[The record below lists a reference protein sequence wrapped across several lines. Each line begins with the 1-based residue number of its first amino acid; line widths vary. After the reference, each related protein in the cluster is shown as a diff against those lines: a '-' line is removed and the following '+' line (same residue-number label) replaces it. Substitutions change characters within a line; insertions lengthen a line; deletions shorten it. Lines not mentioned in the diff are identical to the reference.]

1 MTFKQSLKLVREVA
15 VQNMEKCVL
24 GRRNSH
30 ARTLRQEHANPLEA
44 MLKSVCLEQGR
55 LGRLVRWPWRSY
67 RGLACARL
75 LLWSGFSAS
84 RLRGRIRCAGHL
96 LESAVRIKTCGKECK
111 EVG

>member
-44 MLKSVCLEQGR
+44 MLKLVCLEQGR
-55 LGRLVRWPWRSY
+55 LGRLVRY
-67 RGLACARL
+67 GLGEAIEGWLVPDFC
-75 LLWSGFSAS
+75 
-84 RLRGRIRCAGHL
+84 
-96 LESAVRIKTCGKECK
+96 CGPGSLQADSEA
-111 EVG
+111 EFGVQVTY

>member
-30 ARTLRQEHANPLEA
+30 ARTLRQEHANPLEE

-55 LGRLVRWPWRSY
+55 LGRLVRY
-67 RGLACARL
+67 GLGEAIEGWLVPDFC
-75 LLWSGFSAS
+75 
-84 RLRGRIRCAGHL
+84 
-96 LESAVRIKTCGKECK
+96 CGLGSLQADSEA
-111 EVG
+111 EFGVQVTY